1 MGLGYA
7 IGNNTDINLS
17 WRYLGIA
24 YGNGAN
30 QGNSF
35 DTYQNGVELGVK
47 FFF

>member
-1 MGLGYA
+1 VGLGYA

-17 WRYLGIA
+17 WCYLVIA
-24 YGNGAN
+24 YGNGTD

-35 DTYQNGVELGVK
+35 DTYQNGVKLGVK